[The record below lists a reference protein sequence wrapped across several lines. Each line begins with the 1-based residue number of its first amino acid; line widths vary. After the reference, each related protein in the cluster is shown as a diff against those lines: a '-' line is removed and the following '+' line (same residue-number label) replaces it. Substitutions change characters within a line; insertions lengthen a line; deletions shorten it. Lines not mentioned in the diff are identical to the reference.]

1 MEEYELR
8 RAMLDCMTDTD
19 IRSIIFGKK
28 KEAKEVR
35 VPGSASPLLV
45 YLAKHYSMDYEFVHN
60 AFLEVLREPQKIVLD
75 TMEQELKRRTYTWDQ
90 TDLNELKARV
100 SISDVVAYYIPSY
113 GSMRKWS
120 NIKCPF
126 HNDSTASM
134 HVYEQTNTFKC
145 FWCQAGWTAID
156 FIMKSE
162 ECSLRDAI
170 NKLKSF

>member
-75 TMEQELKRRTYTWDQ
+75 TMEQELKRRTYT
-90 TDLNELKARV
+90 
-100 SISDVVAYYIPSY
+100 
-113 GSMRKWS
+113 
-120 NIKCPF
+120 
-126 HNDSTASM
+126 
-134 HVYEQTNTFKC
+134 
-145 FWCQAGWTAID
+145 
-156 FIMKSE
+156 
-162 ECSLRDAI
+162 
-170 NKLKSF
+170 